1 MTTLEE
7 QKYFDDSFIVGYL
20 FNALESI
27 SKLLDDKEHN
37 KASIKVY
44 ESMRF
49 IKENARKNA
58 PSQDKEIPLDEN
70 TINL

>member
-1 MTTLEE
+1 MMATEE

-20 FNALESI
+20 FNALDSI
-27 SKLLDDKEHN
+27 SKFLDEKEHN

-49 IKENARKNA
+49 IKEHARKNFTTE
-58 PSQDKEIPLDEN
+58 KEGLNGEETLNP
-70 TINL
+70 